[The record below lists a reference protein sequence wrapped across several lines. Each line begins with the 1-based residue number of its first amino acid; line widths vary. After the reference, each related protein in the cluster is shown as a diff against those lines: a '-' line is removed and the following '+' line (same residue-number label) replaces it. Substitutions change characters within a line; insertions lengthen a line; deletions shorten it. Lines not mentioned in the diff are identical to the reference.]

1 MEEDD
6 RPQRISNEMGGH
18 TIEIIHGV
26 EQASKSGRYYE
37 MTTHPERPEA
47 LRAGFTG
54 ADAEE
59 VFND

>member
-1 MEEDD
+1 
-6 RPQRISNEMGGH
+6 MGLH

-37 MTTHPERPEA
+37 MITHPERPEA

-54 ADAEE
+54 SDAEE